1 MLWPNLKI
9 VTTDVQI
16 IRMRMVVVATQRL
29 SSSAAETFSEFVAK
43 YLGEVTFDCC
53 RAANATYAYD
63 EGESRCG
70 QIRQKCRPCEI
81 RLD

>member
-29 SSSAAETFSEFVAK
+29 SSSAETFSEFVAK
-43 YLGEVTFDCC
+43 YLGEVTFDCELQM
-53 RAANATYAYD
+53 RRTRD
-63 EGESRCG
+63 GESRCG